1 MADTELEARIQELID
16 IYMQKYCVK
25 HECSMEE
32 AKHHIAYKIISEY
45 YHENPPRSG
54 SNNLPRTEL
63 DIGCKG
69 GC

>member
-1 MADTELEARIQELID
+1 MSNTNTEEKIQELID

-32 AKHHIAYKIISEY
+32 AKHHIAYKLISEY
-45 YHENPPRSG
+45 YHENPPKE
-54 SNNLPRTEL
+54 NVNLLPKTEL

>member
-1 MADTELEARIQELID
+1 MDNTELETRIQELID

-25 HECSMEE
+25 TGCSMEE
-32 AKHHIAYKIISEY
+32 AKNHIAYKIISEY
-45 YHENPPRSG
+45 YHENPPREG
-54 SNNLPRTEL
+54 ANLSPRTEL